1 MKIMKSFTLEGTSME
16 ISSMQS
22 SNDLLLIKA
31 LVRSGVHQYVLSY
44 GMSLLFEGMVA
55 ICLNSNDGIH
65 L

>member
-1 MKIMKSFTLEGTSME
+1 
-16 ISSMQS
+16 MQS

-55 ICLNSNDGIH
+55 NCLNSNEGIH